1 MTGGRDTLRLES
13 AIESERRWC
22 DRLSP
27 TDRLLVAELMTIQAS
42 AYLEAA
48 CREIV
53 TAYAARHAEPE
64 VARFVEQ
71 QMQRFGTPRMD
82 RIVAIVR
89 SLEESKAEELS
100 AFARGR
106 LAESVN
112 TLVHHRNRI
121 AHGREA
127 HLEIPAIVRHF
138 RDAQEVAHRLG
149 ELLS

>member
-1 MTGGRDTLRLES
+1 MTPGKDALRLES

-53 TAYAARHAEPE
+53 SAYAARRAEPE

-71 QMQRFGTPRMD
+71 QMRRFGTPWLD
-82 RIVAIVR
+82 RIVALVR
-89 SLEESKAEELS
+89 GLEESKAEELH

-106 LAESVN
+106 LAESID
-112 TLVHHRNRI
+112 TLVRQRNRI

-127 HLEIPAIVRHF
+127 PLEIPAVLQHF
-138 RDAQEVAHRLG
+138 RDAREVARRLE